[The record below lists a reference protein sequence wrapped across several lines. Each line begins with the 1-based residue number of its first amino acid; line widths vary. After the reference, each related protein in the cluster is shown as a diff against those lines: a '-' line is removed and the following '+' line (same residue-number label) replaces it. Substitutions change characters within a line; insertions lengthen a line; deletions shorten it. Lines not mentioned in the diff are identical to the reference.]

1 MAAARSPPLQHQ
13 KWEGGTACAC
23 IIRTTLGS
31 GSSTMRR
38 LGSWNRFHTWK
49 RLTRAYLAMWWR
61 AAMRLLLA
69 AMARRR
75 LRYRDVLDPEYFLD
89 SPALL
94 TSRDADHPWAECSRV
109 QLRGRWACIGH
120 PLGHLRGLR
129 SPQALHQGRGLRP
142 PDFPAGSVAAATP
155 AAVSQSGLLRGL
167 RRSRLRR

>member
-1 MAAARSPPLQHQ
+1 MSAVSSRREERGGKRETHYNQNPRRRRWQPAAREASQFSIRSR
-13 KWEGGTACAC
+13 KGGTACAC
-23 IIRTTLGS
+23 TIRTTLGS

-38 LGSWNRFHTWK
+38 LGSWNRFHIWK

-109 QLRGRWACIGH
+109 QPRGRWACIGH
-120 PLGHLRGLR
+120 PLGR
-129 SPQALHQGRGLRP
+129 QGGKSC
-142 PDFPAGSVAAATP
+142 D
-155 AAVSQSGLLRGL
+155 
-167 RRSRLRR
+167 